1 MRFIL
6 YDVRDH
12 TRQVLVTRDTWRAT
26 LDVLHQS
33 DILTKE
39 QANRLVCLLGGP
51 GTSIGA
57 SETKLIADYLTMYL
71 LPQLMPGESVSVQ
84 PGHFEFEEPPDGTI
98 VRFDPLPHLEAALG
112 IPSAPRPPL
121 HLSRE
126 WLESLAR
133 VCTGSGGLAA
143 ISENARPRWPER
155 APDGTESSG

>member
-12 TRQVLVTRDTWRAT
+12 TRQVLVDRDTWRAT
-26 LDVLHQS
+26 LALLHQS
-33 DILTKE
+33 DVLTKE

-51 GTSIGA
+51 GTSIDA
-57 SETKLIADYLTMYL
+57 SETKLIADYFTMYL

-84 PGHFEFEEPPDGTI
+84 LEEFEFEEPPDGTI
-98 VRFDPLPHLEAALG
+98 VRFDPRPHLDALLG
-112 IPSAPRPPL
+112 IRSARRPPF

-126 WLESLAR
+126 WLESLSR

-143 ISENARPRWPER
+143 ISENAGAKWPER
-155 APDGTESSG
+155 ASGSQ